1 MRSLHEHQAHPL
13 LKKPHVITLV
23 DFRINCNLPRLWTID
38 LRDGN
43 VGFREPATHGKR
55 SGPKNSPALRTSNVK
70 GSNQSCVGAFI
81 TRHTRMSKAGQ
92 KNGKGLALV
101 IEGLDPTND
110 NARRRKIIFH
120 GAWYISKSR
129 IRKGKVGRSH
139 GCFATEQSV
148 NDTLIPTISDGT
160 FVYAYNGGP
169 A

>member
-1 MRSLHEHQAHPL
+1 M
-13 LKKPHVITLV
+13 
-23 DFRINCNLPRLWTID
+23 
-38 LRDGN
+38 
-43 VGFREPATHGKR
+43 
-55 SGPKNSPALRTSNVK
+55 
-70 GSNQSCVGAFI
+70 
-81 TRHTRMSKAGQ
+81 
-92 KNGKGLALV
+92 